1 MSPVQILAA
10 LASAA
15 LHAGW
20 NAAVKASPSPT
31 RTMTAQMVGS
41 ALIVLPGLA
50 LTGLP
55 AKPAWV
61 WIAGSTTLN
70 LVTVTALLRAYAL
83 AGFGVVYPLVR
94 ALSVL
99 LVVPLAA
106 AAAGESLSA
115 FGLIGVGLV
124 AAALLLIAIDR
135 RERDAIPRKAFGW
148 TLAAG
153 VATAAYVMCD
163 AQGVRL
169 AGSPLSY
176 GFAVSITNAAAM
188 LWKQSYG
195 PSSDRKGVSP
205 IAVHYVAAVLP
216 IAAAAVISYLLI
228 LWVWSAAPIAPASA
242 LRDTS
247 AVFAIL
253 IAVAWLKEP
262 FTRTRLLAILMS
274 AAAVPLL
281 RLA

>member
-1 MSPVQILAA
+1 MSPIQILAA

-55 AKPAWV
+55 ARPAWI
-61 WIAGSTTLN
+61 WIASSTALN

-106 AAAGESLSA
+106 VIAGESLSP

-124 AAALLLIAIDR
+124 AAALLVIAIDR
-135 RERDAIPRKAFGW
+135 RERDAVPRKALGW
-148 TLAAG
+148 TFAAG

-188 LWKQSYG
+188 LWKQSHA
-195 PSSDRKGVSP
+195 PSSDRKEVSP
-205 IAVHYVAAVLP
+205 IAPRHVAAALP

-228 LWVWSAAPIAPASA
+228 LWVWSTAPIAPASA

-253 IAVAWLKEP
+253 IAVLWLKEP